1 MVKRTPQ
8 EIADI
13 FQCFVAED
21 RDYNV
26 FKLYKKEPKLN
37 PPDCIY
43 DWDGDSFAEID
54 STDINVPPEHVL
66 SNIYAPKSAE
76 IREQIMNQ
84 IEEKTRE
91 LERAFE
97 SSYKEIFSIIPKTL
111 LSSVGGAETEQTTKA
126 PHQSEVHTHREYRL
140 IEAHKGIS
148 PEAFSKGV
156 MFWIERGWKPCGGI
170 AFNRDG
176 CPYQAIVRGV

>member
-1 MVKRTPQ
+1 MIKRTPQ
-8 EIADI
+8 EIAD
-13 FQCFVAED
+13 FYQCYVTED

-26 FKLYKKEPKLN
+26 FKLYKEEPRLN

-43 DWDGDSFAEID
+43 DWDGDSFSQID
-54 STDINVPPEHVL
+54 STDINVTPEHVWC
-66 SNIYAPKSAE
+66 NIYAPKSAE

-111 LSSVGGAETEQTTKA
+111 LGSVGGAETEQTTKA
-126 PHQSEVHTHREYRL
+126 PHQSEVHTHKEYIIVGGEDNR
-140 IEAHKGIS
+140 IS
-148 PEAFSKGV
+148 FAKTV
-156 MFWIERGWKPCGGI
+156 VDNMVNGWRPIGGI
-170 AFNRDG
+170 ACYKGLF
-176 CPYQAIVRGV
+176 YQAMVRGI